1 MLEVVIIQLQLGLI
15 TIFIQVNV
23 IVLFELQ
30 LGLHETVIEAEI
42 CVTVIGFV

>member
-1 MLEVVIIQLQLGLI
+1 VLEVVIIQLQLI
-15 TIFIQVNV
+15 TIFIQVTV

-42 CVTVIGFV
+42 CVTVICFV